1 MDDRALSPNIPAMLL
16 DPRPIS
22 VSVDWLLA
30 HLAFPLI
37 QCHDEFTTKRL
48 FCQCILRQPT
58 TCLKTAIRASVARY
72 LGYRLAT
79 SSPDRN
85 RAGER
90 AAMTATMSTK
100 ILARA
105 AGLPSVTPGDAIF
118 CEYRSLSL
126 IDCQSVAWID
136 EQGLTLQHPERIVI
150 SFDHFIRDSMAD
162 LAASLAL
169 PRMRDFAARHKI
181 PPQNV
186 FDVGRHGISH
196 HVPFEEGFVAPGAF
210 CAAYDTQAATMGVAN
225 AFVIPLISSL
235 LPAIV
240 TGDTWIVVPES
251 VRINLHGALR
261 PGVAGKD
268 VYLGIMDRYRE
279 CTVGRAIEYG
289 GPGLASLSLDARM
302 AIANGSNHLGAV
314 TSLFEADSRLL
325 DYLSS
330 RITELF
336 EPVFPDP
343 DAQYVETIDLRLDDI
358 EPAIAA
364 PGDPSHRRTI
374 SEVLGTPIQAA
385 FVGSCNSGRL
395 EELALAA
402 NELRGKQVHPGV
414 RMVVTPATSQV
425 MRAAEASGILGDLL
439 AAGAA
444 VTTPGCGSCYFGNQT
459 PLLLADDEVCIS
471 TSVENYAGRMG
482 SAAGRVFLANA
493 AIVAASA
500 VAGRIAQPEIL
511 TNQVVST

>member
-1 MDDRALSPNIPAMLL
+1 
-16 DPRPIS
+16 
-22 VSVDWLLA
+22 
-30 HLAFPLI
+30 
-37 QCHDEFTTKRL
+37 
-48 FCQCILRQPT
+48 
-58 TCLKTAIRASVARY
+58 
-72 LGYRLAT
+72 
-79 SSPDRN
+79 
-85 RAGER
+85 
-90 AAMTATMSTK
+90 MTATMSMK

-105 AGLPSVTPGDAIF
+105 GGVPSVTAGDALF
-118 CEYRSLSL
+118 CEFRSLSL

-136 EQGLTLQHPERIVI
+136 EQGLTLRYPERIVI

-181 PPQNV
+181 PPRNV

-196 HVPFEEGFVAPGAF
+196 HVPFEEGFVAPGTF
-210 CAAYDTQAATMGVAN
+210 CVAYDTQAATMGVAN
-225 AFVIPLISSL
+225 AFVIPLVSSL
-235 LPAIV
+235 LPAVIA
-240 TGDTWIVVPES
+240 GDTWIVVPEA

-261 PGVAGKD
+261 PGLTGKD

-279 CTVGRAIEYG
+279 ITVGRAIEYG
-289 GPGLASLSLDARM
+289 GPGLASLSLDTRM

-314 TSLFEADSRLL
+314 TSLFEADHRLL

-330 RITELF
+330 RVTEPF
-336 EPVFPDP
+336 EPVLPDP
-343 DAQYVETIDLRLDDI
+343 GAPYVESLDLDLETI

-364 PGDPSHRRTI
+364 PGDPSYRRTL

-395 EELALAA
+395 EELVLAA

-425 MRAAEASGILGDLL
+425 MKAAAASGVLGDLL

-459 PLLLADDEVCIS
+459 PLLLADGEVCLS

-482 SAAGRVFLANA
+482 SATGRVFLANA

-500 VAGRIAQPEIL
+500 VAGKIVQPEIL
-511 TNQVVST
+511 ANPVVST